1 VTTSSPTA
9 SRHGA
14 LYWTVTDALTITWRN
29 LIAYVRIPQALF
41 FSTLQPIMFVLLFR
55 YAFGGAIPIPGNAYV
70 NYLLPGIFGQ
80 AVVFGSINTAI
91 GLADDAS
98 KGLIERFRSLPMAR
112 SAVLAGRT
120 NADLCRN
127 VFVVLLMAIV
137 GYLVGFRVQT
147 NAFAFIAGLLLVLA
161 FSYALCWLAAALT
174 MNAPNAET
182 AQLMMFPVV
191 FVSTFASSA
200 FVPTRSMPGWLQVFA
215 NNQPVSKVI
224 NAVRALV
231 LGGPTAAPVLHAV
244 LWVAG
249 ILVVVVPLAVLRYR
263 NRVTSS

>member
-1 VTTSSPTA
+1 MSTTPTPA
-9 SRHGA
+9 PRHRA
-14 LYWTVTDALTITWRN
+14 LYWTFTDARTVTWRN

-55 YAFGGAIPIPGNAYV
+55 YAFGGAIPVPGDAYV
-70 NYLLPGIFGQ
+70 NYLLPGVFGQ
-80 AVVFGSINTAI
+80 AVVFGSVNTAI

-127 VFVVLLMAIV
+127 VFVVLLMSAV
-137 GYLVGFRVQT
+137 GFLVGFRVQT
-147 NAFAFIAGLLLVLA
+147 TALAFVAGFLLVLA
-161 FSYALCWLAAALT
+161 FSYALSWMAAALT
-174 MNAPNAET
+174 MNAPNGET

-191 FVSTFASSA
+191 FVFTFASSA
-200 FVPTRSMPGWLQVFA
+200 FVPTSTMPGWLQVFA

-231 LGGPTAAPVLHAV
+231 LGGPTSAPVLHAV
-244 LWVAG
+244 LWIAGMVAFF
-249 ILVVVVPLAVLRYR
+249 VPLAVLRYR
-263 NRVTSS
+263 NRVS

>member
-1 VTTSSPTA
+1 VSTTPTTTPHH
-9 SRHGA
+9 SA
-14 LYWTVTDALTITWRN
+14 LYWTFTDALTVTGRN

-55 YAFGGAIPIPGNAYV
+55 YAFGGAIPVPGNAYV
-70 NYLLPGIFGQ
+70 NYLLPGVFGQ
-80 AVVFGSINTAI
+80 AVVFGSVNTAI

-127 VFVVLLMAIV
+127 VFVVLLMSAV
-137 GYLVGFRVQT
+137 GFLVGFRVQT
-147 NAFAFIAGLLLVLA
+147 TALAFLAGVLLVLA
-161 FSYALCWLAAALT
+161 FSYALSWLAAALT
-174 MNAPNAET
+174 MNAPNGET

-191 FVSTFASSA
+191 FVFTFASSA
-200 FVPTRSMPGWLQVFA
+200 FVPTSTMPGWLQAFA

-231 LGGPTAAPVLHAV
+231 VGGPTSAPVLHAV
-244 LWVAG
+244 LWIVGMLA
-249 ILVVVVPLAVLRYR
+249 VVVPLAVLRYR
-263 NRVTSS
+263 NRVS